1 MKGRGADEGSWSL
14 CIPLNVQGCFSL
26 GKLMKGRGACVYH

>member
-1 MKGRGADEGSWSL
+1 MKGRGA
-14 CIPLNVQGCFSL
+14 CVNVPLNVQGCFSL